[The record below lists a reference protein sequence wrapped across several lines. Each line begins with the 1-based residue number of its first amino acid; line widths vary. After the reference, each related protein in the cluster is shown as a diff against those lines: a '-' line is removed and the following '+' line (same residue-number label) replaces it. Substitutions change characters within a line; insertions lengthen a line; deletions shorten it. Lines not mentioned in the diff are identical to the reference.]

1 MKLLLVNT
9 SANSGSTGRIAEE
22 IGQSAINN
30 GYDSYFAYGRLGRDS
45 KSHLIKIGNKFDINA
60 HVIESR
66 LFDNHGFASRQSTI
80 KLVEE
85 IKKIKPDIINIHNLH
100 GYYLNVEILFR
111 YLSHIQIPIVWT
123 LHDCW
128 PFTGHCSHFMRVKCE
143 RWKSECF
150 SCPNKKGYPA
160 SYLLDRSTH
169 NYNIKK
175 RIFTSV
181 NNVTIVTPSKWLE
194 SNIKQSFLKQHSLTT
209 IYNGTD
215 LNIFKPTNCWSF
227 GDRLQIIDCKVI
239 LGVASVWTKWKG
251 IEDFISLSKMLNKNY
266 RIILVGLNDKQIASL
281 PKNIIGVK
289 RTENVKQ
296 LAELYSI
303 ADVFVNPTYVD
314 NFPTT
319 NIEALACGTPVIT
332 YKTGGSPEAIDEKT
346 GIVVEQGNI
355 LQLKSAIEY
364 VASNKE
370 LYTAACR
377 KRAEKH
383 YDKNER
389 FNDYVELFNTLTKK

>member
-1 MKLLLVNT
+1 MKLLLINT
-9 SANSGSTGRIAEE
+9 TANSGSTGRIAEE
-22 IGQSAINN
+22 IGQSAIDN

-45 KSHLIKIGNKFDINA
+45 QSHLIKIGNKFDIKA
-60 HVIESR
+60 HIIESR

-111 YLSHIQIPIVWT
+111 YLAQIQIPIVWT

-181 NNVTIVTPSKWLE
+181 DNVTIVTPSKWLE

-215 LNIFKPTNCWSF
+215 LNIFKPTDCWTF
-227 GDRLQIIDCKVI
+227 GDRLQIKNCKVI

-251 IEDFISLSKMLNKNY
+251 IEDFLSLSKMLSKDY
-266 RIILVGLNDKQIASL
+266 RIILVGLNDKQISSL
-281 PKNIIGVK
+281 PENIIGVK

-332 YKTGGSPEAIDEKT
+332 YKTGGSPESIDLDT
-346 GIVVEQGNI
+346 GIVIEQGNI
-355 LQLKSAIEY
+355 LQLKSAIEH

-389 FNDYVELFNTLTKK
+389 FNDYVELFNRLTK